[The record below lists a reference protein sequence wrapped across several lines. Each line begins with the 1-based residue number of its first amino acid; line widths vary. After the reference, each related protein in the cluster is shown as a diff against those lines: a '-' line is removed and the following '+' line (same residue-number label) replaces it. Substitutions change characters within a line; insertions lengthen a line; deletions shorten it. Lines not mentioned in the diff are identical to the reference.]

1 MPRQRTV
8 SLQLDLVL
16 PRSLATT
23 SCLMVKSNLVGIGLR
38 SLCKAH
44 SMFCLTRRKAISV
57 VEKIYD
63 RGLLDGAPV
72 TETVP
77 PLSPCNHSNN
87 LMQLSFDT
95 FSSKNSGL
103 SIVVWQ
109 IFVIALLIF
118 SCCCAFN
125 SASKQ
130 TKALQN
136 IKSFKIH
143 LVSSH
148 WIQPF
153 QSRQSRLRSR
163 L

>member
-1 MPRQRTV
+1 MIE
-8 SLQLDLVL
+8 LD
-16 PRSLATT
+16 
-23 SCLMVKSNLVGIGLR
+23 
-38 SLCKAH
+38 
-44 SMFCLTRRKAISV
+44 
-57 VEKIYD
+57 E
-63 RGLLDGAPV
+63 APV

-109 IFVIALLIF
+109 IFVIALLI

-136 IKSFKIH
+136 VKSFKIH
-143 LVSSH
+143 LVTSLDSAISVQTVQTLMH
-148 WIQPF
+148 
-153 QSRQSRLRSR
+153 RSPV

>member
-1 MPRQRTV
+1 
-8 SLQLDLVL
+8 
-16 PRSLATT
+16 
-23 SCLMVKSNLVGIGLR
+23 MVIEHFVKHI
-38 SLCKAH
+38 
-44 SMFCLTRRKAISV
+44 SMFCLTRRKDISV

-109 IFVIALLIF
+109 IFVIALLI

-136 IKSFKIH
+136 MKSFKIH
-143 LVSSH
+143 LIGFIHFSPDSLDFSSDFDAQ
-148 WIQPF
+148 ITSAMTSLSIRDPLTKDQI
-153 QSRQSRLRSR
+153 
-163 L
+163 